1 MPIRDPGKYRDKTTD
16 WIEFYNRVRQ
26 RELNTLV
33 TDLLIAEHHD
43 DPRGIYKRH
52 GYALQDILN
61 HMHGLPIDGKTF
73 VFAAVPYKEYRIG
86 ILRSRGVAPV
96 ILRDLAFT
104 TENEAVHAVFLQR
117 LDSLGLF
124 TANDAEATP

>member
-26 RELNTLV
+26 RELAPLV
-33 TDLLIAEHHD
+33 TDSLIAEHHD
-43 DPRGIYKRH
+43 DPRGIHKRH
-52 GYALQDILN
+52 GHALHDVLN

-73 VFAAVPYKEYRIG
+73 VFAAVPYKEYRMG
-86 ILRSRGVAPV
+86 VLSSRGAAPV
-96 ILRDLAFT
+96 ILRDRTFS

-117 LDSLGLF
+117 LKSLGLF
-124 TANDAEATP
+124 PATDSGATP